1 LAERSRLVVAYD
13 IRDPARLRRD
23 CGACTR
29 PHRGSAI
36 RCSVFVCDLTA
47 VELVSLK
54 TALKIEMD
62 LRVDSVA
69 ILDLGPARGR
79 GKHSVEF
86 LGTHRRLP
94 DQGPTIW

>member
-13 IRDPARLRRD
+13 IRDPARLRRVHKTTSGFGD
-23 CGACTR
+23 
-29 PHRGSAI
+29 PLQY
-36 RCSVFVCDLTA
+36 SVFVCGLTA